1 MYTRVTVG
9 LDGSRLA
16 EAALVPAAALARKH
30 GATVRIVSVAP
41 KQRDEASLRRY
52 HQALRDDGVLGD
64 DSVCEVLAA
73 PPGGATATVLHEALA
88 GPDELLCLATRG
100 HNGVGNLLLGSVA
113 EGILGRHTDPV
124 LMVGPGFRTEEP
136 LSFKTLLLCLDGS
149 QQSEAML
156 PHAAAWAE
164 GLKMSIRILHVAPP
178 PAPPD
183 AEIPPGREHD
193 AEECHHEARQ
203 RIEAYLEKVAARLS
217 FGSVRATWEVIE
229 SDNPAHTICQ
239 VAGSLPGAVVALATR
254 GNGGLGLLALGSVAM
269 KVAHDSPV
277 PVLVVRAPDAQEG
290 IAAGNSSGGRVA

>member
-16 EAALVPAAALARKH
+16 EAALAPAAALARKH

-100 HNGVGNLLLGSVA
+100 HSGVGNLLLGSVA

-136 LSFKTLLLCLDGS
+136 MSFQTLLLCLDGS

-164 GLKMSIRILHVAPP
+164 GLKMSIRILQVAPS

-193 AEECHHEARQ
+193 AEERHHEARQ

-217 FGSVRATWEVIE
+217 FGSVHATWEVIE
-229 SDNPAHTICQ
+229 GDSPAHTICQ

-254 GNGGLGLLALGSVAM
+254 GNGGVSLLALGSVAM

-277 PVLVVRAPDAQEG
+277 PVLVVRAPEAQEG
-290 IAAGNSSGGRVA
+290 IAAGNSDSARVA

>member
-52 HQALRDDGVLGD
+52 HQALAEDGVLGD
-64 DSVCEVLAA
+64 GSVCEVLPA
-73 PPGGATATVLHEALA
+73 PPGRATATVLHEALA

-100 HNGVGNLLLGSVA
+100 HTGVGNLLLGSVA
-113 EGILGRHTDPV
+113 EGVLSRHTDPV

-136 LSFKTLLLCLDGS
+136 VSFETLLLCLDGS

-164 GLKMSIRILHVAPP
+164 ALKMSIRILHVAPLP
-178 PAPPD
+178 HPPD

-193 AEECHHEARQ
+193 AEERQREARQ
-203 RIEAYLEKVAARLS
+203 RSEAYLEKAAARLS
-217 FGSVRATWEVIE
+217 FGRVHATWEVVE
-229 SDNPAHTICQ
+229 SDSPAHTICQ
-239 VAGSLPGAVVALATR
+239 MAGSLPGAVVALATR
-254 GNGGLGLLALGSVAM
+254 GNGGLSLLALGSVAM

-277 PVLVVRAPDAQEG
+277 PVLVMRAPEAEEG
-290 IAAGNSSGGRVA
+290 IVAGNSNGEKVA